1 MKNKTNY
8 HIRKNIK
15 ELFPYSCARNDHS
28 SDKGIFLDANEN
40 PYGTYNRYPDPLQT
54 DLKRKISEM
63 KNCRPDQIFI
73 GNGSD
78 EIIDLALRIFCEP
91 YQDKALAFTPTYGMY
106 EVAACINAI
115 PFIKVPLNDQFQIN
129 MDRLLPLLSDEQI
142 KLIFICSP
150 NNPTGNLIK
159 EADIEFILTNFRG
172 MVMIDEAYIDF
183 SDRDSF
189 IRKLD
194 VYPNLI
200 VLQTLSK
207 AWGSAG
213 LRLGIAYMNEKVQ
226 HWFSKVKPPYNIS
239 TPNQQKALEV
249 LNKVSAFTKNLKY
262 ILEERSRLLKELE
275 QLDIIRNVYA
285 THANFILVEVE
296 DADELYEKLIK
307 DGIVVR
313 NRNTIIKNCLRI
325 TVGTTKE
332 NQMLINRLKQETHG

>member
-63 KNCRPDQIFI
+63 KNCHPDQIFI

-91 YQDKALAFTPTYGMY
+91 YQDKALTFTPTYGMY
-106 EVAACINAI
+106 EVAACINAV

-129 MDRLLPLLSDEQI
+129 MDRFLSLLSDEQL

-159 EADIEFILTNFRG
+159 EADIESILNNFQG
-172 MVMIDEAYIDF
+172 MVVIDEAYIDF
-183 SDRDSF
+183 SGQDSF
-189 IRKLD
+189 LKKLD
-194 VYPNLI
+194 AYPNLI

-213 LRLGIAYMNEKVQ
+213 LRLGIAYMNERVQ

-239 TPNQQKALEV
+239 IPNQEKALEV
-249 LNKVSAFTKNLKY
+249 LDAVSVFNKNLRC
-262 ILEERSRLLKELE
+262 ILEERARILLELE
-275 QLDIIRNVYA
+275 QLDIIRNIYP
-285 THANFILVEVE
+285 THANFLLVEVE
-296 DADELYEKLIK
+296 DADGLYEKLIK
-307 DGIVVR
+307 EGIVVR

-325 TVGTTKE
+325 TVGTTEE

>member
-8 HIRKNIK
+8 YIRKNIK

-40 PYGTYNRYPDPLQT
+40 PFGTYNRYPDPLQT

-91 YQDKALAFTPTYGMY
+91 HQDKALAFTPTYGMY
-106 EVAACINAI
+106 EVAACINAVT
-115 PFIKVPLNDQFQIN
+115 FIKVPLNDQFQIN
-129 MDRLLPLLSDEQI
+129 MDRLLPLLSDEQL

-150 NNPTGNLIK
+150 NNPTGNLLK
-159 EADIEFILTNFRG
+159 EKDIESILNNFRG
-172 MVMIDEAYIDF
+172 MVVIDEAYIDF
-183 SDRDSF
+183 SGQDSF
-189 IRKLD
+189 LKKLD
-194 VYPNLI
+194 AYPNLI

-239 TPNQQKALEV
+239 TPNQEKALEV
-249 LNKVSAFTKNLKY
+249 LNTVSVFTKNLKD
-262 ILEERSRLLKELE
+262 ILEERNRMLKELE
-275 QLDIIRNVYA
+275 QLDIIWNVYP
-285 THANFILVEVE
+285 THANFMLVEVE

-313 NRNTIIKNCLRI
+313 NRNTMIKNCLRI
-325 TVGTTKE
+325 TVGTTEE